1 MRPRN
6 SPPFYAFTV
15 LMLASNASASDQDL
29 QQWTSLRLE
38 HELFDGV
45 TAGVRARVRFDDDVS
60 SEKDVMVGPS
70 LSLEPIDRLKFTLG
84 YDYLYDLQAESTVE
98 HRIWQTIN
106 FKFRIRDLT
115 IGNRIRFD
123 ERLFEDIGGAI
134 VRFRYR
140 LRTKYDIDGFRLKGF
155 HLSSSEEVLVNLNDK
170 GKGPVEGF
178 EQNRMRAG
186 VGWHFGRARVE
197 TGYEWQYVRRR
208 GAPWLHRHVLFV
220 EFTLSPDPFGTE

>member
-1 MRPRN
+1 MRLRN
-6 SPPFYAFTV
+6 SLPFYAFTV

-84 YDYLYDLQAESTVE
+84 YDYLYDLQAESTAE
-98 HRIWQTIN
+98 HRAWQAIGFT
-106 FKFRIRDLT
+106 FPIRDLT

-123 ERLFEDIGGAI
+123 ERLIEDVSGTI
-134 VRFRYR
+134 VRLRYR
-140 LRTKYDIDGFRLKGF
+140 LRTKYEIEGFCLKGF
-155 HLSSSEEVLVNLNDK
+155 HLSASEEVFVNLNDK
-170 GKGPVEGF
+170 GEGPVEGF
-178 EQNRMRAG
+178 EQNRVRAG
-186 VGWHFGRARVE
+186 AGWQFGRARVE
-197 TGYEWQYVRRR
+197 AGYEWQYGRRR
-208 GAPWLHRHVLFV
+208 SAPWLHRHVLFV
-220 EFTLSPDPFGTE
+220 EFTFSPDTFGSE